1 MERVEKREKAHK
13 PQKKRNRIG
22 EPFGGENGGKVKG
35 VFRIPQ
41 PGESGL
47 WNVEDF
53 VKSKEK
59 ALTDLSPDSTGF
71 SQYSWLNPPS
81 LFRNVFDDILDKSF
95 ERGILIHALFYLL
108 QGVNH
113 RGMVSRAEFLAD
125 SLHRQPGDVAYD
137 IFRYLPG
144 LGNRSGPLI

>member
-1 MERVEKREKAHK
+1 M
-13 PQKKRNRIG
+13 
-22 EPFGGENGGKVKG
+22 
-35 VFRIPQ
+35 
-41 PGESGL
+41 

-113 RGMVSRAEFLAD
+113 RGMVSRAEFLAIAFIGSPVMLRTTYSATCLAWEIGAD
-125 SLHRQPGDVAYD
+125 RLFDRISSGVTERVRATSLM
-137 IFRYLPG
+137 I
-144 LGNRSGPLI
+144 RSTVIGTG